1 MKVRVRVRYGSDIP
15 IPITTEY
22 IKLESFLKLANV
34 AETGG
39 MAKGMIQDGEVLVN
53 NEECTQR
60 GRKLRPGDRVTV
72 QSESYYVTGA

>member
-1 MKVRVRVRYGSDIP
+1 MKVRVRVRHGTDIP

-39 MAKGMIQDGEVLVN
+39 MAKTMIQDGKVLVGG
-53 NEECTQR
+53 EACTQR
-60 GRKLRPGDRVTV
+60 GKKLRPGDRVTALG
-72 QSESYYVTGA
+72 QSYYVTGV

>member
-60 GRKLRPGDRVTV
+60 GRKLRPGDRVMV
-72 QSESYYVTGA
+72 QGESYYVTGA